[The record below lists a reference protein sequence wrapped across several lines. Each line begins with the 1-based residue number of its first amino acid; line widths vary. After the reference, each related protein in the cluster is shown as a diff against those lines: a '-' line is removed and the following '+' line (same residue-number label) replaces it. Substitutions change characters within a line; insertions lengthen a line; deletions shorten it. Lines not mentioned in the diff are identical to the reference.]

1 MWYSSR
7 ERVFIV
13 QIFLKDPV
21 CVCVCI
27 LYILFS
33 VYSRIALIQ
42 INLEGEPS
50 GYAENPVNVIFI
62 ADRVHWQF

>member
-1 MWYSSR
+1 
-7 ERVFIV
+7 
-13 QIFLKDPV
+13 
-21 CVCVCI
+21 
-27 LYILFS
+27 